1 MEVHFVI
8 FRSDANF
15 ATMEVHA
22 WCNFYVWYTTSFT
35 TMEVHVTAQCV
46 DGSALFD
53 PDRFTGGQWVQFYLA
68 VFLKLPLL
76 VLPLGRKEAH

>member
-1 MEVHFVI
+1 MHDVI
-8 FRSDANF
+8 FMSD
-15 ATMEVHA
+15 
-22 WCNFYVWYTTSFT
+22 TTSFIATEIHDVIFMSDTTRFT

-53 PDRFTGGQWVQFYLA
+53 PDRFPGGQRVQFYLA

>member
-1 MEVHFVI
+1 
-8 FRSDANF
+8 
-15 ATMEVHA
+15 
-22 WCNFYVWYTTSFT
+22 
-35 TMEVHVTAQCV
+35 MEVHVTAQCV

-53 PDRFTGGQWVQFYLA
+53 PDRFTGGQWVQFYPA